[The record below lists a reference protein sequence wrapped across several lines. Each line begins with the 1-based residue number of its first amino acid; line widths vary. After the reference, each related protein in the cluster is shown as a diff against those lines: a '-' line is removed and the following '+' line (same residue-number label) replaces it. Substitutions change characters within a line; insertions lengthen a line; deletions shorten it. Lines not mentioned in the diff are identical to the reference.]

1 MKQNCPDCNGSG
13 CFATHG
19 CHGDE
24 KLCQRICPIPEP
36 CEYCGG
42 SGFIED
48 GQDEEEVSKE

>member
-1 MKQNCPDCNGSG
+1 MKQTCPDCRGSG
-13 CFATHG
+13 AVASHG

-24 KLCQRICPIPEP
+24 RLCQRICPIPEP

-48 GQDEEEVSKE
+48 GVDVEETE